1 MLDVKKCVKNCIIK
15 YGLSQEDATRIAT
28 TDNILLSI
36 EDLRYK
42 YDDMQIGTSYPDWI
56 TPEEHLKM
64 CYATVCKKYYGDD
77 TLTKDFYSIE
87 DVAMDLFV
95 HSAIHIHSYKDKYQL
110 NGLLLCK
117 MRNLLRDKT
126 REVSCYYETYD
137 WEDENITKLNSLDT
151 GSKYNKA
158 VKYGSVS
165 KETADVATLVMTVES
180 IKNNR
185 VKGILLICGYFL
197 ADIQEFLQPLVAYY
211 NTSTDLIKNKIYDLG
226 RDDRFFCEAVNRKV
240 DTTDKVNVTVGRVL
254 KIFGK
259 RDKSY
264 LQTDLLPYLE
274 NIGLNI

>member
-1 MLDVKKCVKNCIIK
+1 MLDVKKCVKICVNK
-15 YGLSQEDATRIAT
+15 YGLSQEEATRIAT

-42 YDDMQIGTSYPDWI
+42 YDDMKIGTSYPDWI
-56 TPEEHLKM
+56 TPEEHFKM

-87 DVAMDLFV
+87 DVVMDLFV

-126 REVSCYYETYD
+126 REAGCYYETYD
-137 WEDENITKLNSLDT
+137 WEDENITKSNVFDT
-151 GSKYNKA
+151 GNKYNKA
-158 VKYGSVS
+158 VKYGFVS
-165 KETADVATLVMTVES
+165 KETADITTLVLTVES
-180 IKNNR
+180 IKNDR

-197 ADIQEFLQPLVAYY
+197 ADIQEFLQPLVTYY
-211 NTSTDLIKNKIYDLG
+211 NASTDIIKNKIYDLG
-226 RDDRFFCEAVNRKV
+226 RDDRFFCEAIKKEVN
-240 DTTDKVNVTVGRVL
+240 TTDKVNVTVGRVL